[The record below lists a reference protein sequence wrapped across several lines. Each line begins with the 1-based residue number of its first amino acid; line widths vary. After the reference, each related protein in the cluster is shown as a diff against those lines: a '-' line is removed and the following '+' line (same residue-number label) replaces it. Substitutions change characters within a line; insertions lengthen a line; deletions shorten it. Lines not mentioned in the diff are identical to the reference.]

1 MKAIKYSLIAIA
13 AMVAVSCAKEITPE
27 AGQTPETNPNLVEIT
42 LTATG
47 ESDEETK
54 AVFSGYPKIAWE
66 GNEEISLLGTNTG
79 NQKLTTTTKGHQ
91 ATFTGY
97 ADITDE
103 VYYAVYPYDSNVS
116 LTAEGK
122 LSNVTVPAVQTA
134 TAGSFDPKAYIAV
147 AKSTDKESLY
157 FKAVGAFV
165 KFKLEDAENVKSVTM
180 VSNSGA
186 NMACSATIV
195 MNENGGVS
203 HGSPYVDGTASSSVK
218 MVGDFQTDKA
228 YFMVVRPQPYTGG
241 VTFYIE
247 YKDGTVL
254 SRTGASAL
262 FESGMARNYIRNLN
276 TLQKKDFN
284 PVTDLYTLFNMGYDI
299 QIAGKMYNKETLKL
313 QPVLINAESIS
324 LEITDNG
331 LYFIDPSV
339 TGASI
344 NRSNGFSNLYIIG
357 NNPAVK
363 SSIKLAATVRC
374 GQNSNVCLKNLTI
387 AQFDNNMFVHNN
399 NNAIVNRIAFDACD
413 IILPAN
419 KSLVFNEDTRSV
431 NELAL
436 HNCDIEVTSNTQ
448 SVITGRENYNTVDI
462 FNNIFYAETDMTT
475 FKLFRQDQV
484 TAATPKPASIADL
497 SVVNN
502 TFINVYPEKNNN
514 FGYVYAYEVTNSF
527 TYKNNLFE
535 LKNFTENSGTYRNFL
550 FASNGVYP
558 TTKTFAQGYMY
569 ADPNASG
576 CCIKAWGGA
585 DNPGTTYGTAVSA
598 FTNMDYSTPEFTK
611 TSART
616 SNGATR

>member
-228 YFMVVRPQPYTGG
+228 YFMVVRPQPYAGG
-241 VTFYIE
+241 VTFFIE

-262 FESGMARNYIRNLN
+262 FESGKARNYIRNLN

-339 TGASI
+339 TGTSI
-344 NRSNGFSNLYIIG
+344 NRSNGFSNLYVIG
-357 NNPAVK
+357 NNPTVK

-374 GQNSNVCLKNLTI
+374 GQNSNVCLKNLAI

-399 NNAIVNRIAFDACD
+399 LEANVNRIAFDACKV
-413 IILPAN
+413 ILPVD
-419 KSLVFNEDTRSV
+419 KSLVFNDDTRSI

-436 HNCDIEVTSNTQ
+436 HNCDIEVTSETQ
-448 SVITGRENYNTVDI
+448 SLITARENYKTVDI
-462 FNNIFYAETDMTT
+462 FNNIFYAETDMLT
-475 FKLFRQDQV
+475 FKLFRQDHA
-484 TAATPKPASIADL
+484 TAATPKPASIDYL
-497 SVVNN
+497 SVVDN

-585 DNPGTTYGTAVSA
+585 DNPGTTYGTVASA